1 MHLRRYI
8 QAYREM
14 LNSLQ
19 LWNVRAT
26 FDVTWNQL
34 HRKFPM
40 LVISMQASIGPGLS
54 GAAGGI
60 ASNML
65 GMQ

>member
-19 LWNVRAT
+19 LWNVRAA

-34 HRKFPM
+34 HRKFPLLTASCVQVNAAALGLGGVPGGVQTAGM
-40 LVISMQASIGPGLS
+40 L
-54 GAAGGI
+54 
-60 ASNML
+60 
-65 GMQ
+65 